1 MTRDYRDLA
10 RAFEDGRLEA
20 EGFAHRDHI
29 GVAWQMLTDHEFL
42 EASRRYAGSLRS
54 LANRAGVPEKFN
66 MTITMAFM
74 SLIAER
80 IAQAPEGPFETFL
93 ADNPDLTSHDLLDRW
108 YSKDRLKTDLA
119 RSAFLMP
126 DRAGAPA

>member
-1 MTRDYRDLA
+1 MTRDYRNLT
-10 RAFEDGRLEA
+10 RAFEDGALQA
-20 EGFAHRDHI
+20 DGFTHEDHI
-29 GVAWQMLTDHEFL
+29 GVAWRMLTDHEFL
-42 EASRRYAGSLRS
+42 EASRRYADGLRS
-54 LANRAGVPEKFN
+54 LAIRAGVPEKFN

-80 IAQAPEGPFETFL
+80 IARAPGAPFDKFL
-93 ADNPDLTSHDLLDRW
+93 ANNPDLTSHGLLDRW
-108 YSKDRLKTDLA
+108 YSKGRLNTDLA